1 MESSLAV
8 MDESDAIV
16 QCKTRVQ
23 VQVSRRAPLLC
34 HSTLYSNIILQ
45 FIGCWAA
52 PGVYLYIRRHIFLAD
67 ILGQQLETT
76 AIIAHDFRTFV
87 CHLLCH
93 NFKVGGYQTIY
104 WI

>member
-1 MESSLAV
+1 MKA
-8 MDESDAIV
+8 M
-16 QCKTRVQ
+16 R
-23 VQVSRRAPLLC
+23 LC
-34 HSTLYSNIILQ
+34 NARLEFKFKFRGVLHYYVILPLYSNIILQ